1 MGEQM
6 AKRTRRER
14 KLETEKRI
22 PGVVETAPQAPAVEP
37 VKAAAPTP
45 ETNGAR
51 KIVDFSKEY
60 YYVYADM
67 RNVAIVAASM
77 FVLMFVLG
85 YFI

>member
-1 MGEQM
+1 M

-22 PGVVETAPQAPAVEP
+22 TGVVDVESPPQAAAVEP
-37 VKAAAPTP
+37 AIAAAPTP

-67 RNVAIVAASM
+67 RNVAVVAASM